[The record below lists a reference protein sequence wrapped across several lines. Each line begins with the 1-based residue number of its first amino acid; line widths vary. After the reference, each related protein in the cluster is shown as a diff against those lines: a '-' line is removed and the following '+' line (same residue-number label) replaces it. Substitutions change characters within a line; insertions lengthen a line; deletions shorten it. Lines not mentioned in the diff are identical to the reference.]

1 MDALSDVLR
10 VVQLSGGVFLH
21 AEFTEP
27 WCMMSQVTPDNCAP
41 LMDVPE
47 HIVLYHYVTEG
58 GFYLQ
63 VDGQPPATVRAGEI
77 VMLPRNPEH
86 LMGSDLSLQPAPV
99 EDIIRRMVS
108 DSLTKIFLGGGG
120 PRTQVVCGFL
130 GCDCIVGNPLLETLP
145 SMLRLD
151 VRQSN
156 AAVWIESSLKFAAEE
171 VALGRPGSD
180 TILSKL
186 SEVLFV
192 EAVRRYV
199 DSLGAD
205 QTGWL
210 AGLKDPQ
217 VSRALSLLHL
227 RLSEPWTVDTLGR
240 EVGMSRSALAERFTR
255 VIGIAPMQYLTGWR
269 MQVAANCLRA
279 GSASIA
285 RIATD
290 IGYDTEA
297 SFSRA
302 FKRSFGAPPGTW
314 RRAHAKGRQP

>member
-27 WCMMSQVTPDNCAP
+27 WCILSQVTPDNCAP
-41 LMDVPE
+41 LMETPE

-58 GFYLQ
+58 GFQMQ

-86 LMGSDLSLQPAPV
+86 LMGSDLSLPPAPV
-99 EDIIRRMVS
+99 DDMIRRMVT

-120 PRTQVVCGFL
+120 RRTQVVCGFL
-130 GCDCIVGNPLLETLP
+130 GCDCIAGNPLLETLP

-151 VRQSN
+151 VRRSN
-156 AAVWIESSLKFAAEE
+156 AAAWIESSLKFAAEE
-171 VALGRPGSD
+171 VAAGRPGSD
-180 TILSKL
+180 TILSRL

-192 EAVRRYV
+192 EALRRYV
-199 DSLGAD
+199 EALDAG

-227 RLSEPWTVDTLGR
+227 RLAEPWTVDALSR

-255 VIGIAPMQYLTGWR
+255 IVGIAPMQYLTGWR
-269 MQVAANCLRA
+269 MQVAANRLRA
-279 GSASIA
+279 GNTPIA
-285 RIATD
+285 RIAED
-290 IGYDTEA
+290 IGYETEA
-297 SFSRA
+297 SFNRA
-302 FKRSFGAPPGTW
+302 FKRSFGTPPGTW
-314 RRAHAKGRQP
+314 RRAHAKGL